1 MKKALVPFNI
11 SLLIPTKQQLQMV
24 GQVTSHEIFEGL
36 GGNFHEKGL
45 FSVEIFGR
53 IGSTERE
60 GRFGY
65 IKLGLPVIHPVVF
78 RNLIKLKAF
87 YEDIILGKAYAIFDP
102 EVKDF
107 IKSNELE
114 GKTGYTFFF
123 DHWKKVDFPDTGSGI
138 RKNRLALI
146 AKYLDRCTLDEF
158 LVCPAA
164 YREVEIDAYGRV
176 TLDEV
181 NEHYRYLLNQT
192 YGIPDYFGP
201 NDDLSIYDRKRV
213 AIQMSIQSI
222 YDHFENLLSGKGGFI
237 QANWASRKVFNG
249 TRNVIS
255 SMDTNSA
262 DLDMPNRPGFKDV
275 AVGLLQGSVAVKPKT
290 IFSIRNSIVGD
301 IFDSHTNRV
310 ELLDKKTLKR
320 VWVDVPTAVIDK
332 WGTPDGL
339 EKVINELKVVEQR
352 GRPIEVEGHYL
363 GLVYLD
369 DDENF
374 KVFRDIE
381 ELPDGFDKKFVRPIS
396 YAELIYLAGLSM
408 WNTTVGIVTR
418 YPIENYNSSIPCRM
432 YLKTTVIGE
441 LRYQLDHNWQRDE
454 SLPIALEYPKI
465 GEDYVAQ
472 WHDSLSLP
480 PATLGALGA
489 DFDGDTCSF
498 VAAYAKE
505 SIEEANKFFKSRL
518 AYLKAGGGE
527 EFSLNIHTLNLTLR
541 FMTGEPKERK

>member
-11 SLLIPTKQQLQMV
+11 NLLIPSPQQLKML

-53 IGSTERE
+53 VGSSERE

-65 IKLGLPVIHPVVF
+65 IKLGLSVIHPVIY
-78 RNLIKLKAF
+78 RNILKLKAF
-87 YEDIILGKAYAIFDP
+87 YEDIILGKAYAIFDN

-107 IKSNELE
+107 VKSNELE
-114 GKTGYTFFF
+114 GRTGYTFFF
-123 DHWKKVDFPDTGSGI
+123 DNWKKVDFKDTGSGI
-138 RKNRLALI
+138 RKNRLQLI
-146 AKYLDRCTLDEF
+146 AKYLQQCTLDDF
-158 LVCPAA
+158 LVSPAA

-181 NEHYRYLLNQT
+181 NEHYRSLLTQT
-192 YGIPDYFGP
+192 NGIPDYFGP
-201 NDDLSIYDRKRV
+201 NDDKSIYDRKRV
-213 AIQMSIQSI
+213 AIQNNIQAI
-222 YDHFENLLSGKGGFI
+222 YTHFEKLLSGKGGFI

-255 SMDTNSA
+255 SMDTNAA
-262 DLDMPNRPGFKDV
+262 DLDLPNRPGFKDV

-290 IFSIRNSIVGD
+290 IYHLRNSIISD
-301 IFDSHTNRV
+301 IFDSNVNRV

-320 VWVDVPTAVIDK
+320 VWVDVPTATIDK

-339 EKVINELKVVEQR
+339 EKVINELRVVDQR
-352 GRPIEVEGHYL
+352 ARPIEIEGHYI

-369 DDENF
+369 DDDNF
-374 KVFRDIE
+374 KVFRDIDQ
-381 ELPDGFDKKFVRPIS
+381 LPDNLNKKFVRPIS
-396 YAELIYLAGLSM
+396 YAELIYLSGLSM

-432 YLKTTVIGE
+432 YLKTTVVGE
-441 LRYQLDHNWQRDE
+441 LRYQLDHNWERDE
-454 SLPIALEYPKI
+454 SLPIALEYPII
-465 GEDYVAQ
+465 GKNYSAQ

-480 PATLGALGA
+480 PSTLAPLGA

-505 SIEEANKFFKSRL
+505 SIEEGNLFFKSRL
-518 AYLKAGGGE
+518 AYLRAGGGE
-527 EFSLNIHTLNLTLR
+527 QFSLDIHTLNLTLR
-541 FMTGEPKERK
+541 FMTGEPRPRP

>member
-53 IGSTERE
+53 IGSVERE

-138 RKNRLALI
+138 RKNRLKLI

-290 IFSIRNSIVGD
+290 IFSLRNSIVGD

-381 ELPDGFDKKFVRPIS
+381 ELPDGFDRKFVRPIS

-527 EFSLNIHTLNLTLR
+527 EFSLSIHTLNLTLR

>member
-11 SLLIPTKQQLQMV
+11 SLLIPTQQQLKML
-24 GQVTSHEIFEGL
+24 GQITSHEIFEGL

-53 IGSTERE
+53 IGSAERE

-65 IKLGLPVIHPVVF
+65 IKLGLPVIHPVVY
-78 RNLIKLKAF
+78 RNILKLKAF
-87 YEDIILGKAYAIFDP
+87 YEEIIMGKSYAIFDTS
-102 EVKDF
+102 VKDF
-107 IKSNELE
+107 VKSNELE
-114 GKTGYTFFF
+114 GRTGYTFFF
-123 DHWKKVDFPDTGSGI
+123 DNWRKVAFKDTGSGI
-138 RKNRLALI
+138 RKNRLQLI
-146 AKYLDRCTLDEF
+146 DKYINNCILTDLV
-158 LVCPAA
+158 VCPAA

-181 NEHYRYLLNQT
+181 NECYRSLLNQT

-201 NDDLSIYDRKRV
+201 NDDISIYDRKRV
-213 AIQMSIQSI
+213 AIQNQVQAI
-222 YDHFENLLSGKGGFI
+222 YAHFEKLLSGKGGFI
-237 QANWASRKVFNG
+237 QANWASRKVQNG

-255 SMDTNSA
+255 SMDTNAA
-262 DLDMPNRPGFKDV
+262 DLDLPNRPGFKDV

-290 IFSIRNSIVGD
+290 IFHLRNSIISE
-301 IFDSHTNRV
+301 IFDSNNNRV

-320 VWVDVPTAVIDK
+320 VWVEISTATIER

-339 EKVINELKVVEQR
+339 EKVINELRVVEQR
-352 GRPIEVEGHYL
+352 GRPIEIEGHYV

-369 DDENF
+369 DNENF

-381 ELPDGFDKKFVRPIS
+381 QLPEGFDRAFVRPIS

-408 WNTTVGIVTR
+408 WNTTCGIITR

-441 LRYQLDHNWQRDE
+441 LRYQLDHNWERDE
-454 SLPIALEYPKI
+454 SLPIALEYPRI
-465 GEDYVAQ
+465 GDDYSAQ

-480 PATLGALGA
+480 PSTLASLGA
-489 DFDGDTCSF
+489 DFDGDTASF
-498 VAAYAKE
+498 IAAYTKE
-505 SIEEANKFFKSRL
+505 SIAEADKFFKSRL
-518 AYLKAGGGE
+518 AYLQAGGGE
-527 EFSLNIHTLNLTLR
+527 AFSLNIHTLNLTLR
-541 FMTGEPKERK
+541 FMTGTPRKRD

>member
-11 SLLIPTKQQLQMV
+11 SLLIPTNQQLKML

-36 GGNFHEKGL
+36 GGNFHENGL
-45 FSVEIFGR
+45 FSVETFGR
-53 IGSTERE
+53 IGSAERE

-65 IKLGLPVIHPVVF
+65 IKLGLPVIHPVVY
-78 RNLIKLKAF
+78 RNILKLKAF
-87 YEDIILGKAYAIFDP
+87 YEDIILGKAYAIFDKS
-102 EVKDF
+102 VNDF
-107 IKSNELE
+107 IKSNELD

-123 DHWKKVDFPDTGSGI
+123 DNWRKVDFQDTGSGI
-138 RKNRLALI
+138 RKNRLQLI
-146 AKYLDRCTLDEF
+146 AKYLNNCILENF
-158 LVCPAA
+158 VVCPAA

-181 NEHYRYLLNQT
+181 NEHYRALLNQT

-201 NDDLSIYDRKRV
+201 NDDKAIYDRKRV
-213 AIQMSIQSI
+213 AIQNNIQAI
-222 YDHFENLLSGKGGFI
+222 YDHFEKLLSGKGGFI

-255 SMDTNSA
+255 SLDTNAA
-262 DLDMPNRPGFKDV
+262 DLDRPNRPGFKDV
-275 AVGLLQGSVAVKPKT
+275 AIGLLQGSVAVKPKT
-290 IFSIRNSIVGD
+290 IFHLRNSIIAE
-301 IFDSHTNRV
+301 IFDSNTNRV
-310 ELLDKKTLKR
+310 QLLDKKTLKR
-320 VWVDVPTAVIDK
+320 VWVDVPTAIIDK

-339 EKVINELKVVEQR
+339 EKVINDLRVVEQR
-352 GRPIEVEGHYL
+352 GRPIEIEGHYI

-369 DDENF
+369 NDENF

-381 ELPDGFDKKFVRPIS
+381 ELPDNLNPKFVRPIS
-396 YAELIYLAGLSM
+396 YAELIYLSGLSM
-408 WNTTVGIVTR
+408 WNTNVGIVTR

-441 LRYQLDHNWQRDE
+441 LRYQLNHLWERDE
-454 SLPIALEYPKI
+454 SLPVALEYPII
-465 GEDYVAQ
+465 GKDYVAQ

-480 PATLGALGA
+480 PSTLSALGA
-489 DFDGDTCSF
+489 DFDGDTASF
-498 VAAYAKE
+498 VAAYSKE
-505 SIEEANKFFKSRL
+505 AIAEANKFFGSRL

-541 FMTGEPKERK
+541 FMTGEPRPRA

>member
-53 IGSTERE
+53 IGSQERE
-60 GRFGY
+60 GRFGF
-65 IKLGLPVIHPVVF
+65 IKLGLPVIHPVVY

-87 YEDIILGKAYAIFDP
+87 YEDIILGKAYAIFDK
-102 EVKDF
+102 EVNDF
-107 IKSNELE
+107 IKSNELD
-114 GKTGYTFFF
+114 GRTGYTFFF
-123 DHWKKVDFPDTGSGI
+123 DNWKNVDFQNTGSGI
-138 RKNRLALI
+138 RKNRLQLI
-146 AKYLDRCTLDEF
+146 AKYLDRCTLDDF

-164 YREVEIDAYGRV
+164 YREVEIDTYGRV

-192 YGIPDYFGP
+192 YGIPEYFGP
-201 NDDLSIYDRKRV
+201 NDDISIYDRKRV
-213 AIQMSIQSI
+213 AIQNSIQAI
-222 YDHFENLLSGKGGFI
+222 YDHFEKLLSGKGGFI

-255 SMDTNSA
+255 SMDTNAA
-262 DLDMPNRPGFKDV
+262 DLDLPNRPGFKDV
-275 AVGLLQGSVAVKPKT
+275 AVGLMQGSVAVKPKT
-290 IFSIRNSIVGD
+290 IFHIRNSIIGD

-310 ELLDKKTLKR
+310 QLLDKKTLKR
-320 VWVDVPTAVIDK
+320 TWVDVPTSIVDK

-339 EKVINELKVVEQR
+339 EKVINDLRVVEQR
-352 GRPIEVEGHYL
+352 GRPIEIEGHYV
-363 GLVYLD
+363 GLVYVD
-369 DDENF
+369 DQENF

-381 ELPDGFDKKFVRPIS
+381 ELPKGFDKKFVRPIS

-408 WNTTVGIVTR
+408 WNTTVGIITR

-441 LRYQLDHNWQRDE
+441 LRYQLDHNWERDE
-454 SLPIALEYPKI
+454 TLPIALEYPKI
-465 GEDYVAQ
+465 GPNYEAQ
-472 WHDSLSLP
+472 WHDSISLP
-480 PATLGALGA
+480 PSTLAPLGA
-489 DFDGDTCSF
+489 DFDGDTASF
-498 VAAYAKE
+498 VAAYSKE

-518 AYLKAGGGE
+518 AYLRAGGGE

-541 FMTGEPKERK
+541 FMTGEPKPRA